1 MAVRWTSEQEA
12 VIHSRGCNLLVAAA
26 AGAGKT
32 AVLTARILDRL
43 MEKPNIDIDELL
55 IVTFTEAA
63 ASEMKERIR
72 NGIEKALKE
81 NPEDHNLQRQ
91 LALVYCA
98 RITTIHSFC
107 LSVVRENF
115 HVLDLDPGFRIT
127 EEGERKLLMHDVL
140 DELLEEKYEEASE
153 DFRNLVE
160 SVVTKRDD
168 TELEEQILRLYE
180 YAESNPD
187 PEAWLRGSLKPY
199 EAASPEEMLEAG
211 WFQDQFRL
219 VRLQLEEYARSMESV
234 LLLCRS
240 EGGPG
245 AYIENV
251 QEEASALREAA
262 EAEDYYG
269 CRKAILGLSF
279 GRLKAE
285 RGKDVDPD
293 KKEKAADIRKG
304 IKDNIAKLKD
314 EFFGADLQK
323 QWQDMKLCEPVL
335 RELIAV
341 TMEFGRR
348 FEEKKREQ
356 NVIDFSDMEHMALRI
371 LTREENGT
379 FVPTDVAKNYQRQF
393 REIMIDEYQ
402 DSNLIQE
409 VILRSVSGNDR
420 GEYNLFMVGDVKQ
433 SIYRF
438 RLARPE
444 LFLEK
449 YNSYPTEEGHPSRRI
464 DLHRNFRSRREVLDN
479 ANYIFREIMQAGV
492 GGIEYDA
499 DAELNYGAA
508 YDADAENTADGDNG
522 EDAAYRAELLLVADN
537 DRKTEAR
544 AAALRIKKLVGN
556 LPVTDS
562 DTGKLRPCRYDDIA
576 VLFRSVSG
584 WGDVFKEVFA
594 EEHIPTYVGS
604 RTGYFQAKEIRM
616 MLQYLKLLDNP
627 RQDFPMTAVMTSPM
641 GGFDGNELARIR
653 LIDPKKPFYSCVFL
667 YREKGGDI
675 PLRKKTEEFLAIYEV
690 LRGEAAWRPLH
701 ELLSRIVKL
710 TGFDV
715 WMATRPDGE
724 QKEANVQMLI
734 QQAVRFEASS
744 YKGVFHFVRYMD
756 QLESYEIDY
765 GEAELSGRTDAV
777 RFMSIHKS
785 KGLEFP
791 VVILAGMGKRF
802 NESDL
807 NTRLLLHADAG
818 IGIPAVDLKLRVRRP
833 TALRNYIRQRMKM
846 DNLGEEIRVLYVA
859 LTRAKEKMIMI
870 GSNSRAAKS
879 GFAISGTSAGFDSI
893 LQSGSYMGLLRLAI
907 GAARDERELPFD
919 LCVVTR
925 QEIEEQ
931 MAGHAIQ
938 DYDELVKLE
947 MLLHE
952 LENCDILPEE
962 DTKDGGDGRRK
973 TSEDFIEQFRFR
985 YPYEKL
991 QNYKMK
997 FTVSELK
1004 LKHDVTEDGALLFQE
1019 EEVVPLLPRFLSD
1032 EETLSGAGRGT
1043 VYHKVMELLD
1053 FGQEY
1058 DAADIER
1065 RVDTFRQ
1072 EGYLTPEMAAC
1083 VRSEDIEAFLHCAS
1097 GKRMQEAAGNGKLY
1111 KEQPFVLGIP
1121 ASDIYG
1127 EDAEDETLLVQGII
1141 DVYFEEAD
1149 GLVVLDYKTDR
1160 VRHGKDLKEKYEKQ
1174 LEYYAKALEQMLGK
1188 PVKEKIIYSFTL
1200 REEIIWQ

>member
-1 MAVRWTSEQEA
+1 MKMAVRWTSEQEA
-12 VIHSRGCNLLVAAA
+12 VIHSRGSNLLVAAA

-81 NPEDHNLQRQ
+81 NPADHNLQRQ
-91 LALVYCA
+91 SALVYCA

-115 HVLDLDPGFRIT
+115 HVLDLDPGFRIA

-153 DFRNLVE
+153 DFQNLVE

-168 TELEEQILRLYE
+168 AELEEQILRLYE

-187 PEAWLRGSLKPY
+187 PEGWLRGSLRPY

-211 WFQDQFRL
+211 WFQEQFRL
-219 VRLQLEEYARSMESV
+219 VRMQLQEYARSMESV
-234 LLLCRS
+234 LLLCQS

-245 AYIENV
+245 AYIQNV
-251 QEEASALREAA
+251 QEEVSALRTAVNA
-262 EAEDYYG
+262 KDYYG

-293 KKEKAADIRKG
+293 KKKTAADIRKG
-304 IKDNIAKLKD
+304 IKENIAKLKD
-314 EFFGADLQK
+314 EFFGGDLQK
-323 QWQDMKLCEPVL
+323 QWEDMKLCEPVL

-356 NVIDFSDMEHMALRI
+356 NVIDFSDMEHLALRI
-371 LTREENGT
+371 LTREENGE
-379 FVPTDVAKNYQRQF
+379 FVPTDAAKNYQRQF

-409 VILRSVSGNDR
+409 VILRSVSGNSR

-444 LFLEK
+444 LFMEK
-449 YNSYPTEEGHPSRRI
+449 YSSYPAGEGHASRRI

-479 ANYIFREIMQAGV
+479 ANYIFREIMHTSI

-508 YDADAENTADGDNG
+508 YAADGGAGQDSP
-522 EDAAYRAELLLVADN
+522 YRAELLVVADN

-544 AAALRIKKLVGN
+544 AAALCVKELVGR
-556 LPVTDS
+556 LTVTDG
-562 DTGKLRPCRYDDIA
+562 DTGKLRPCRYEDIA

-584 WGDVFKEVFA
+584 WSDVFKEIFA
-594 EEHIPTYVGS
+594 EENIPTYVGS

-641 GGFDGNELARIR
+641 GGFDGNELAKIR
-653 LIDPKKPFYSCVFL
+653 LIDKKKPFFLCVYL
-667 YREKGGDI
+667 YRETGEDVRLKNKI
-675 PLRKKTEEFLAIYEV
+675 EEFLETYEL
-690 LRGEAAWRPLH
+690 LREEAVWRPLH
-701 ELLSRIVKL
+701 ELLFRIVKL

-715 WMATRPDGE
+715 WMATRPDGA
-724 QKEANVQMLI
+724 QKEANVRMLI

-744 YKGVFHFVRYMD
+744 YKGVFHFVRYME

-765 GEAELSGRTDAV
+765 GEAELSGQTDAV
-777 RFMSIHKS
+777 QFMSIHKS

-818 IGIPAVDLKLRVRRP
+818 IGIPAVDLKLRVRRS

-870 GSNSRAAKS
+870 GSDSKAAET
-879 GFAISGTSAGFDSI
+879 GFAMSGASAGFDSI
-893 LQSGSYMGLLRLAI
+893 LHSGSYMGLLRLAA
-907 GAARDERELPFD
+907 GAAQNERELPFD
-919 LCVVTR
+919 LRIVTR
-925 QEIEEQ
+925 PEIEAQ
-931 MAGHAIQ
+931 TAGHAVQ

-947 MLLHE
+947 MLLNE
-952 LENCDILPEE
+952 LESCDVPPAAG
-962 DTKDGGDGRRK
+962 DKKDGADGG
-973 TSEDFIEQFRFR
+973 EQALWDFIEQFRFR
-985 YPYEKL
+985 YPHEKL

-1004 LKHDVTEDGALLFQE
+1004 LKHDVTEDGALMFQE

-1058 DAADIER
+1058 GIADIEGL
-1065 RVDTFRQ
+1065 VDRFRQ

-1083 VRSEDIEAFLHCAS
+1083 VRPEDITAFLHSAS
-1097 GKRMQEAAGNGKLY
+1097 GKRMREAAKKGKLY

-1121 ASDIYG
+1121 AADIYG

-1141 DVYFEEAD
+1141 DVYFEEED

-1160 VRHGKDLKEKYEKQ
+1160 IRYGKDLKEKYAKQ